1 MKHLNLIG
9 IAVMATAIL
18 SSACTGGKKTIEQE
32 PYNPFVTVKEGEFYI
47 GDSVYRYVGSNFWYG
62 VILASEGRGGD
73 RKRLARE
80 LDTLQAIGINNL
92 RSLVGGDGAEGLH
105 SHISP
110 MLQTRPGEYND
121 TLLRGLDY
129 LLDELERRD
138 MKAVLYLNNSW
149 EWSGGFSTYL
159 EWAGAGKA
167 VIPNID
173 GYQAYVDYA
182 AKFSVNDSAQKL
194 AANHV
199 RNIVSRTNS
208 ITGRPYSESPAI
220 IAWQIANEPRCFSDA
235 NKEYFAKWIRET
247 ATLIKDID
255 PNHLVSTGSEGSVG
269 CQMDIDLWS
278 RIHSYPEIDYATIHI
293 WPKNWGWVTAETMS
307 DSIGVATRET
317 TEYINSHYEALRKA
331 LNSNGAPSKP
341 LVLEEFGYPRD
352 GMAYR
357 QGTSVSSRDAYYRH
371 IFSEVKNG
379 GKINGTN
386 FWAWG
391 GLAEPRHEI
400 WQPGDDY
407 TGDPAQEPQGLYS
420 VFASDTTTIAI
431 IRQAIR

>member
-1 MKHLNLIG
+1 MKHLKLIG

-32 PYNPFVTVKEGEFYI
+32 PDNPFVTVKEGEFYI

-92 RSLVGGDGAEGLH
+92 RILVGGDGAEGLH

-220 IAWQIANEPRCFSDA
+220 MAWQIANEPRCFSDA

-293 WPKNWGWVTAETMS
+293 WPKNWGWVTAETMT

-331 LNSNGAPSKP
+331 LNSNGTPSKP

-431 IRQAIR
+431 IRQVIR

>member
-1 MKHLNLIG
+1 
-9 IAVMATAIL
+9 MATAIL

-92 RSLVGGDGAEGLH
+92 RILVGGDGAEGLH

-199 RNIVSRTNS
+199 RNIVSRTNN

-220 IAWQIANEPRCFSDA
+220 MAWQIANEPRCFSDA

-293 WPKNWGWVTAETMS
+293 WPKNWGWVTAETMT

-331 LNSNGAPSKP
+331 LNSNGTPSKP

>member
-92 RSLVGGDGAEGLH
+92 RILVGGDGAEGLH

-220 IAWQIANEPRCFSDA
+220 MAWQIANEPRCFSDA

-293 WPKNWGWVTAETMS
+293 WPKNWGWVTAETMT

-331 LNSNGAPSKP
+331 LNSNGTPSKP

-352 GMAYR
+352 GMAYL
-357 QGTSVSSRDAYYRH
+357 QGTSVSSRDEYYRH

-400 WQPGDDY
+400 WQAGDDY

>member
-1 MKHLNLIG
+1 
-9 IAVMATAIL
+9 MATAIL

-92 RSLVGGDGAEGLH
+92 RILVGGDGAEGLH

-220 IAWQIANEPRCFSDA
+220 MAWQIANEPRCFSDA

-293 WPKNWGWVTAETMS
+293 WPKNWGWVTAETMT

-331 LNSNGAPSKP
+331 LNSNGTPSKP

-357 QGTSVSSRDAYYRH
+357 QGTSVSSRDEYYRH

>member
-92 RSLVGGDGAEGLH
+92 RILVGGDGAEGLH

-149 EWSGGFSTYL
+149 
-159 EWAGAGKA
+159 
-167 VIPNID
+167 
-173 GYQAYVDYA
+173 
-182 AKFSVNDSAQKL
+182 
-194 AANHV
+194 
-199 RNIVSRTNS
+199 
-208 ITGRPYSESPAI
+208 
-220 IAWQIANEPRCFSDA
+220 
-235 NKEYFAKWIRET
+235 
-247 ATLIKDID
+247 
-255 PNHLVSTGSEGSVG
+255 
-269 CQMDIDLWS
+269 
-278 RIHSYPEIDYATIHI
+278 
-293 WPKNWGWVTAETMS
+293 
-307 DSIGVATRET
+307 
-317 TEYINSHYEALRKA
+317 
-331 LNSNGAPSKP
+331 
-341 LVLEEFGYPRD
+341 
-352 GMAYR
+352 
-357 QGTSVSSRDAYYRH
+357 
-371 IFSEVKNG
+371 
-379 GKINGTN
+379 
-386 FWAWG
+386 
-391 GLAEPRHEI
+391 
-400 WQPGDDY
+400 
-407 TGDPAQEPQGLYS
+407 
-420 VFASDTTTIAI
+420 
-431 IRQAIR
+431 

>member
-1 MKHLNLIG
+1 
-9 IAVMATAIL
+9 MATAIL

-92 RSLVGGDGAEGLH
+92 RILVGGDGAEGLH

-220 IAWQIANEPRCFSDA
+220 MAWQIANEPRCFSDA

-278 RIHSYPEIDYATIHI
+278 RIHSYPKIDYATIHI
-293 WPKNWGWVTAETMS
+293 WPKNWGWVTAETMT

-331 LNSNGAPSKP
+331 LNSNGTPSKP

>member
-92 RSLVGGDGAEGLH
+92 RILVGGDGAEGLH

-220 IAWQIANEPRCFSDA
+220 MAWQIANEPRCFSDA

-293 WPKNWGWVTAETMS
+293 WPKNWGWVTAETMT

-331 LNSNGAPSKP
+331 LNSNGTPSKP

-357 QGTSVSSRDAYYRH
+357 QGTSVSSRDEYYRH